1 MCCSPSKTNTQG
13 SFHNGI
19 ILCNILKMNKRT
31 LCRLTTIFNTFLS
44 SSMLLCLKLTIKV
57 KFGVFLELNMFFFL
71 LFFQLV
77 VGLPFL
83 LENPVSYVTM
93 AFNLGRQFL
102 FKWTVN
108 WRFLPEWLFLSRYF
122 HISLLACHLTVLLLF
137 YLYKW
142 TRYVVPCKVTLP
154 FLELKHMKQII
165 FLTAHKDIESE
176 DDLCSWITTQVV

>member
-142 TRYVVPCKVTLP
+142 TRYVVPFKVTLP

-165 FLTAHKDIESE
+165 FELHIRILKEKMIFAVE
-176 DDLCSWITTQVV
+176 

>member
-31 LCRLTTIFNTFLS
+31 LRRLTTIFNTFLS

-102 FKWTVN
+102 IKWTVN

-122 HISLLACHLTVLLLF
+122 HISLLACHLTILLLF

-142 TRYVVPCKVTLP
+142 TRYVVLFKVTLP

-165 FLTAHKDIESE
+165 F
-176 DDLCSWITTQVV
+176 

>member
-19 ILCNILKMNKRT
+19 ILFNILKMNKRT

-44 SSMLLCLKLTIKV
+44 SSMLLCLKPTIKV
-57 KFGVFLELNMFFFL
+57 KFGAFLELNMFFFL

-142 TRYVVPCKVTLP
+142 TRYVVPCKCNTT
-154 FLELKHMKQII
+154 FSC
-165 FLTAHKDIESE
+165 IETYE
-176 DDLCSWITTQVV
+176 TNHILNCT

>member
-19 ILCNILKMNKRT
+19 ILFNILKMNKRT

-44 SSMLLCLKLTIKV
+44 SSMLLCLKPTIKV

-142 TRYVVPCKVTLP
+142 TRYVVPFKVTLP

-165 FLTAHKDIESE
+165 F
-176 DDLCSWITTQVV
+176 